1 MENNLRCAFIV
12 VTYRQPD
19 NTFIPL
25 KIAVQ
30 ELGDNEEFKYDDGTP
45 LFGEGTTTS
54 MVDIDGQYVIIIMMN
69 GMYYNR
75 IKIYL
80 NEQTIDDVPEL
91 GVKLHCGIS
100 DFNLASD
107 KSETKLQNQ
116 NIAKVIY
123 AITGLAFT
131 IPD

>member
-19 NTFIPL
+19 NTFMPL
-25 KIAVQ
+25 KTAVL
-30 ELGDNEEFKYDDGTP
+30 ELGDNEEFQYDDGTP

-75 IKIYL
+75 IKIHL

-91 GVKLHCGIS
+91 GIRLHCGIS
-100 DFNLASD
+100 DFNLASN

-116 NIAKVIY
+116 NITKVIY
-123 AITGLAFT
+123 AITGLALT
-131 IPD
+131 TPD